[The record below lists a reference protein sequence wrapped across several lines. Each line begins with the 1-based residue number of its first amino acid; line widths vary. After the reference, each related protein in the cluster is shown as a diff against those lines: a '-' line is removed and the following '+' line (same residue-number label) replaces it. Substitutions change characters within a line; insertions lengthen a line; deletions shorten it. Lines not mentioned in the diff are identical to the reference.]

1 MHSLRVERTRK
12 CWALPRETLNGIQTL
27 LEYVRPLAV
36 SLYLLL
42 FVYFDSGSVYGV
54 SVYGSMVHC
63 FKMQVMGLIRYVL
76 V

>member
-1 MHSLRVERTRK
+1 LK
-12 CWALPRETLNGIQTL
+12 
-27 LEYVRPLAV
+27 YVRPLVV

-42 FVYFDSGSVYGV
+42 FVYSDSGSVYGV
-54 SVYGSMVHC
+54 SVYGSMVRC